1 MDKKIPLR
9 ERKKIQTRVS
19 ILDAFL
25 SALESRPFHEIG
37 IEDVCEAAH
46 ISKMTFFRY
55 FTSKEEV
62 LDYFVL
68 RWCRQR
74 SLEIQEATYQGM
86 AGIRH
91 VFQSAS
97 EIPSATKILVALLQ
111 YYSKLKEPPSN
122 KNLSIYEHSL
132 VAERADDALPL
143 QVLPLRAIFIYY
155 IDQTALPDERKTLI
169 VDHLLTMF
177 YGIPFQVYTGMIGA
191 TSLSDAY
198 RDHLNLLLAS
208 LAVSG
213 R

>member
-1 MDKKIPLR
+1 MENKIPLR
-9 ERKKIQTRVS
+9 ERKKIQTRVA

-37 IEDVCEAAH
+37 IEDVCAAAN

-68 RWCRQR
+68 RWCSQR
-74 SLEIQEATYQGM
+74 SLEIHEGTYQGL

-97 EIPSATKILVALLQ
+97 KIPRATKILVALLQ
-111 YYSKLKEPPSN
+111 YYSKLKEPPA
-122 KNLSIYEHSL
+122 KRDLPIDEHAL
-132 VAERADDALPL
+132 MAERADSAVPVRLLSLGDILIHYIN
-143 QVLPLRAIFIYY
+143 QV
-155 IDQTALPDERKTLI
+155 ALPDERKPLI
-169 VDHLLTMF
+169 VDHLLTLF

-191 TSLSDAY
+191 RSLSDAY
-198 RDHLNLLLAS
+198 SDHLDLLFTSAS
-208 LAVSG
+208 GPTA
-213 R
+213 

>member
-1 MDKKIPLR
+1 MMDKKIPLR
-9 ERKKIQTRVS
+9 ERKKIQTRHS

-37 IEDVCEAAH
+37 IEDVCAEAN

-68 RWCRQR
+68 RWCFQR
-74 SLEIQEATYQGM
+74 SLEIHEDVYQGM

-111 YYSKLKEPPSN
+111 YYSKLKEPPSK
-122 KNLSIYEHSL
+122 KNLSTYEHSL
-132 VAERADDALPL
+132 IAGRADVAL
-143 QVLPLRAIFIYY
+143 QVQLLPLRDIFIHY
-155 IDQTALPDERKTLI
+155 INQTALPNERKPHI
-169 VDHLLTMF
+169 VDHLLTLF

-191 TSLSDAY
+191 TTLSDAY
-198 RDHLNLLLAS
+198 RNHLNLLLAS
-208 LAVSG
+208 TNQ
-213 R
+213 